1 VDPTTGTQTP
11 LIERAGV
18 PAIRPYFGPGDAWM
32 IFTVPSTIAPRI
44 VRVPV
49 HRERATPESEWTTV
63 LQGRGQG
70 PHTVVPGVD
79 RQAGMSPD
87 GRLLYVLSFAD
98 GFRCLYAVPLHDS
111 TLRWGSTS
119 AGNAV
124 GKGLFVADLFET
136 RGNIWMSRLGPPG
149 ARSVPEP

>member
-1 VDPTTGTQTP
+1 
-11 LIERAGV
+11 
-18 PAIRPYFGPGDAWM
+18 
-32 IFTVPSTIAPRI
+32 
-44 VRVPV
+44 
-49 HRERATPESEWTTV
+49 
-63 LQGRGQG
+63 
-70 PHTVVPGVD
+70 
-79 RQAGMSPD
+79 MSPD

-98 GFRCLYAVPLHDS
+98 GFRCLYAVPLDASGLAAGELFPVAHLHDS